1 MVRNDLRN
9 VAIIA
14 HVDHGKTT
22 LVDAML
28 RQSGAFRDNQVVAER
43 VMDSGDIE
51 RERGITILAKNCSCS
66 YKGIKIN
73 IVDTP
78 GHADFGGEVERV
90 LKMVNGVLLLV
101 DAAEGCMPQ
110 TRFVLQKALQ
120 QNLSLV
126 VAIIKIDRPD
136 ARIKEVIDEVLY
148 LLMDLGATDEQLD
161 CPILFCCGRDGTASR
176 DADKPGTDLI
186 PLFDTILDTIQPP
199 EGDPEAPFQMLCSS
213 VDYNDFVGRIG
224 IGRITNGTA
233 KVGEDVVVCDWHNPD
248 LRMKGRLTKLY
259 DFQANGRVPCDNIT
273 AGDIVA
279 FSGLP
284 DITIGNTLCAPTNV
298 EALPFVKIND
308 PTVEMTFA
316 VNDSPFAGREGKY
329 VTSRQI
335 RERLQKELLKDV
347 ALKVEDSATTDA
359 FRVMGRGEMHLSI
372 LIETMR
378 REGYELQVSPP
389 HVLTKVIEGKTYEPM
404 EQVVIDVP
412 TQYQGAVMTELGKRK
427 AVLQQVEPLG
437 ATRTRLEFR
446 MPSRG
451 LFGYRNTFLTDT
463 HGEGVINTIFDGY
476 DVWAGMIPTRNT
488 GSLVSFETGDAVTYG
503 LFNAQG
509 RGTLI
514 VGAGEKVYEGM
525 VVGYTP
531 TGEDIDVNVCK
542 TKHLTNTRASGSDD
556 ALRLTPISPFSLE
569 GCLEFL
575 APDELLEVTPKSLRI
590 RKQIL
595 NHDLRMKASHGGKKA

>member
-9 VAIIA
+9 IAIIA

-22 LVDAML
+22 LVDALL
-28 RQSGAFRDNQVVAER
+28 RQSGAFRDNQAVADR

-51 RERGITILAKNCSCS
+51 RERGITILAKNCSCN
-66 YKGIKIN
+66 YKGVKIN

-120 QNLSLV
+120 QNLGLI
-126 VAIIKIDRPD
+126 VAINKIDRPD

-161 CPILFCCGRDGTASR
+161 CPMLFCCGRDGTASL
-176 DADKPGTDLI
+176 DPDVPGTNLE
-186 PLFDTILDTIQPP
+186 PMYETILKTIQPP

-224 IGRITNGTA
+224 IGRISNGTA
-233 KVGEDVVVCDWHNPD
+233 KVGEEVVVCDWHD
-248 LRMKGRLTKLY
+248 DSVKMRGRLTKLY
-259 DFQANGRVPCDNIT
+259 DFQANGRVPCDTIS

-284 DITIGNTLCAPTNV
+284 DINIGNTLCSPANV
-298 EALPFVKIND
+298 EALPFVKINE
-308 PTVEMTFA
+308 PTVEMTFS
-316 VNDSPFAGREGKY
+316 VNDSPLAGREGKF

-335 RERLQKELLKDV
+335 RDRLQKELLKDV
-347 ALKVEDSATTDA
+347 ALRVEDSATTDS

-389 HVLTKVIEGKTYEPM
+389 HVLTKIIDGKTYEPM
-404 EQVVIDVP
+404 ERVVIDVP
-412 TQYQGAVMTELGKRK
+412 TQYQGAVMTALGARK
-427 AVLQQVEPLG
+427 AVLQQMEPLG
-437 ATRTRLEFR
+437 TTRTRLEFR

-451 LFGYRNTFLTDT
+451 LFGYRNNFMTDT
-463 HGEGVINTIFDGY
+463 HGEGIINTIFDGY
-476 DVWAGMIPTRNT
+476 DVWAGMIPTRST
-488 GSLVSFETGDAVTYG
+488 GSLISFETGESVTYG

-509 RGTLI
+509 RGTLLI
-514 VGAGEKVYEGM
+514 GAGEKVYEGM
-525 VVGYTP
+525 VIGYTAS
-531 TGEDIDVNVCK
+531 GEDIDVNVCK
-542 TKHLTNTRASGSDD
+542 TKHLSNTRASGSDD
-556 ALRLTPISPFSLE
+556 ALRLVPISPFSLE

-575 APDELLEVTPKSLRI
+575 APDELLEVTPESLRI

-595 NHDLRMKASHGGKKA
+595 KHELRMKANSKKNK